1 MYRIIFENWTIDDAV
16 KEMKQGVTVII
27 LFGRTL
33 TDYLH
38 LNKMDSTATVE
49 SILDILS
56 GIFNLVNVGLT
67 VPSQSP
73 TLISCLNLNQ
83 K

>member
-1 MYRIIFENWTIDDAV
+1 MQQIKIAKQNDQRVLLHCYHGSDRTGASVAMYRIIFENWTIDDAV

-38 LNKMDSTATVE
+38 LKM
-49 SILDILS
+49 
-56 GIFNLVNVGLT
+56 
-67 VPSQSP
+67 
-73 TLISCLNLNQ
+73 
-83 K
+83 